1 MNRAARRAP
10 HRGFLA
16 ALRSAGDGVREVFRS
31 EPNLRIQGAIGA
43 AALALSLW
51 LGTGTAAVLLAS
63 GLVIAS
69 ELLNAAFER
78 LADAVHPSPHPLV
91 GAAKDA
97 SAGAVLVCAVAA
109 ALVGLVVL
117 GPALVQRLAG
127 WFG

>member
-1 MNRAARRAP
+1 MNRAARRPP

-16 ALRSAGDGVREVFRS
+16 ALRNARLGVREAFRS
-31 EPNLRIQGAIGA
+31 EPNLRIQSAIGA
-43 AALALSLW
+43 AAVALSLW
-51 LGTGTAAVLLAS
+51 LGTGTAVVLLAS

-97 SAGAVLVCAVAA
+97 AAGAVLVSAVAA
-109 ALVGLVVL
+109 ALVGLVSL
-117 GPALVQRLAG
+117 GPALVERLAG
-127 WFG
+127 WLR